1 LFVLAYIIQKIP
13 YITIK
18 TRLTNANKNVFSKC
32 ALYIIRLTTNF
43 DQKFCNHMLCM
54 EDWDKRNSQSP
65 TLF

>member
-1 LFVLAYIIQKIP
+1 
-13 YITIK
+13 
-18 TRLTNANKNVFSKC
+18 
-32 ALYIIRLTTNF
+32 LYIIRLTTNF